1 MEQFLRGLEP
11 GSVGLDV
18 GCGNGKYLAVNR
30 EVFIVAS
37 DRYVSFPCRISRLVL
52 EYWISISVLFLS
64 FYLPYFVY
72 GYSHVI
78 PVPKKSLLYA
88 GIYLPLYSKADHSM
102 SDPRIWPKLHK
113 SISHIQ
119 PS

>member
-1 MEQFLRGLEP
+1 MEQFLKGLEP

-64 FYLPYFVY
+64 IYRTSYMGILMSFLSQKEPVVRR
-72 GYSHVI
+72 HIPPIVI
-78 PVPKKSLLYA
+78 KS
-88 GIYLPLYSKADHSM
+88 
-102 SDPRIWPKLHK
+102 
-113 SISHIQ
+113 
-119 PS
+119 